1 MLADS
6 VTEADHIEYKDIPN
20 FPLSTVEGH
29 KGKLVVG
36 LMGQVAVMLMQG
48 RFHGYEGYPL
58 RKVLGFSLDFLVLS
72 SFRDYCKRP
81 TAGAATP
88 TAAAATSLRSK

>member
-20 FPLSTVEGH
+20 FPLPTVEGH

-36 LMGQVAVMLMQG
+36 LMGRVAVMVMQG

-58 RKVLGFSLDFLVLS
+58 RKVHGFLVNYYFCMIMS
-72 SFRDYCKRP
+72 QK
-81 TAGAATP
+81 
-88 TAAAATSLRSK
+88 

>member
-20 FPLSTVEGH
+20 FPLPTVEGH
-29 KGKLVVG
+29 KGKLVIG
-36 LMGQVAVMLMQG
+36 LMGRVAVMLMQG

-58 RKVLGFSLDFLVLS
+58 RKVLGFLLVFFSSLFLS
-72 SFRDYCKRP
+72 GDYCY
-81 TAGAATP
+81 
-88 TAAAATSLRSK
+88 